1 MKPNDF
7 ILNSDYLT
15 LANVE
20 NRTYTATI
28 SGAVIPSSGGYALD
42 YTFPCK
48 AAGQTITRACMH
60 HSTWNNTSIWGV
72 GTSGSTTW
80 KNSSNKTID
89 EAFILTNP
97 TDSTIKLSVYLRGD
111 AGAIVPSHTITIK
124 VFRFKVPNVF

>member
-1 MKPNDF
+1 MKPSDF

-28 SGAVIPSSGGYALD
+28 AGAVIPTSGSYTLS

-48 AAGQTITRACMH
+48 AVGQTITRAYMH
-60 HSTWNNTSIWGV
+60 HSVWNNSSIWGV
-72 GTSGSTTW
+72 GRSGSTSW
-80 KNSSNKTID
+80 RNSSN
-89 EAFILTNP
+89 EAIQETYLVTTP
-97 TDSTIKLSVYLRGD
+97 TDSTIKLTVALSGD